1 MFGRKGFDGGPRH
14 GIPATASVAAAES
27 ALSEPATPAGTAI
40 SSSPANDHTAPGN
53 RLVVGRNLTFEGTIS
68 TCDHLVVGG
77 SVVSDLDHCQTLDIA
92 PDGGF
97 HGTATATDAD
107 IAGAFEGELTV
118 TGQLRIRATGR
129 VRGRITY
136 GTLAI
141 EPGGRLLGIVESTA
155 EAPRPQPR
163 PVVVP
168 LRPTKAR
175 SHDGQA

>member
-1 MFGRKGFDGGPRH
+1 MV
-14 GIPATASVAAAES
+14 IAAAES
-27 ALSEPATPAGTAI
+27 ARSDLATPAGIAFTSA
-40 SSSPANDHTAPGN
+40 PANDHGVLAD
-53 RLVVGRNLTFEGTIS
+53 RLVVGRDLTFEGSIS

-77 SVVSDLDHCQTLDIA
+77 SVVSDLDQCQTLDIA
-92 PDGGF
+92 PNGSF
-97 HGTATATDAD
+97 RGTAMVSGAD
-107 IAGAFEGELTV
+107 IAGVFEGELTV
-118 TGQLRIRATGR
+118 AGELRIQATGR

-163 PVVVP
+163 SVVLP
-168 LRPTKAR
+168 LRPTKAH